1 MSDAKVV
8 KQDIPQAATASRSK
22 LVKATPFLPK
32 SLSFAAPSTGVALP
46 AAISNPARF
55 YTGME
60 DYSLQC
66 KLLKSIMSCCLFQY
80 SVDGPGKTAAI
91 QIPVTVSRSIVSNKI
106 IGLVTTAMTN
116 SQYSELET
124 AFDEL
129 FLKDTIAILQNKR
142 YYPLL
147 EKGCWTSTELSAIC
161 YVFMIRGYF
170 CNAFED
176 EGGVS
181 SVL

>member
-8 KQDIPQAATASRSK
+8 KQDIPQAATASKGRPAANRSK

-32 SLSFAAPSTGVALP
+32 SLSFAALLTGVALP
-46 AAISNPARF
+46 AAISNLAMF

-66 KLLKSIMSCCLFQY
+66 KLLKLIMPCCLFQY
-80 SVDGPGKTAAI
+80 LVDGPGKTAAI
-91 QIPVTVSRSIVSNKI
+91 QIPVTVSQSIVFNKI
-106 IGLVTTAMTN
+106 IGLVTTAMIN

-124 AFDEL
+124 VFDKL
-129 FLKDTIAILQNKR
+129 FLKDTIVILQNKR

-147 EKGCWTSTELSAIC
+147 EKG
-161 YVFMIRGYF
+161 R
-170 CNAFED
+170 
-176 EGGVS
+176 
-181 SVL
+181 